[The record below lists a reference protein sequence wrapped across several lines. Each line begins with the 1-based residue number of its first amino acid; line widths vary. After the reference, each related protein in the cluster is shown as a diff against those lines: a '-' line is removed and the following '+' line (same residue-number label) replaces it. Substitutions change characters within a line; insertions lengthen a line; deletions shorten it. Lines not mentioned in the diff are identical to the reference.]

1 MSFPLKVSLRIQLRT
16 SKRFDLQKKGDLT
29 IKLRLCFFYLLDT
42 SDGDLG
48 LVTGEVGVVR

>member
-1 MSFPLKVSLRIQLRT
+1 MSFPLKVSLGSQLRT
-16 SKRFDLQKKGDLT
+16 SKRFNLQKKGDLT
-29 IKLRLCFFYLLDT
+29 IKLRLSFFYLLDT